1 MALLILKEEFASE
14 VLKLDLDEK
23 MSSQIITFMASSP
36 IQRNFYLSLE
46 RRIEIVNTLAENGK
60 NYDIYE
66 SVRNAMLP
74 GKKLRWKF
82 VRYKLVKTEVDMDE
96 NG

>member
-36 IQRNFYLSLE
+36 NQRNFYLSLE
-46 RRIEIVNTLAENGK
+46 RRIENGK